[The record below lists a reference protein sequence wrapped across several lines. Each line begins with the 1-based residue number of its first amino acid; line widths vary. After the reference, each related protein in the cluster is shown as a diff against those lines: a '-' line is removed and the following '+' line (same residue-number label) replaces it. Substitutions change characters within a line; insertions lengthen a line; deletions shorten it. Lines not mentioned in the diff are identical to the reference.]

1 MERSTPAT
9 IHSQG
14 WVSDWVDRAFGMDFE
29 GGRLSFLNKHKV
41 AIHLNILFSAAEAL
55 MVCLLGQTI
64 KITGGNVLCHIP
76 GLAFLVEIM
85 LLVLGLVINIP
96 PRLLVVGEELRW
108 RGGERACSIWL
119 SSRCPFNGT
128 SHTGL
133 MANKDL

>member
-55 MVCLLGQTI
+55 MVCLLGRTI
-64 KITGGNVLCHIP
+64 KIAGGNILCHIP
-76 GLAFLVEIM
+76 GLAFLVEIKLM
-85 LLVLGLVINIP
+85 VVRLIDCP
-96 PRLLVVGEELRW
+96 PRLVVGEELRW

-119 SSRCPFNGT
+119 SSRCLFNGT